1 MADYYFRLPP
11 ITDLTTA
18 QQSALDETEPIA
30 LSGGPGTGKSVVSVW
45 RHIRN
50 HRQDKKSLLL
60 TYTHS
65 LVRYL
70 RSCCMQQD
78 SKHAANMVRTSMAGE
93 PVKEKFAEIII
104 DEAQDLPPAY
114 YGRLIKRGY
123 TVSYGADDSQILYKD
138 HCTKNSEFLELFP
151 DNRECLLDRNF
162 RSTQNIML
170 FAKNAFPN
178 MFVPNDIIEGL
189 SSNPGSKPS
198 LSFGGSIYLKTLRLV
213 REFATET
220 DNVGVLIPWRPD
232 VIAMYNFLIK
242 NGIDCSYY
250 VSEDCQ
256 SSCPAIKI
264 VHVTTY
270 RSSKG
275 LEFDTVILPEFDY
288 FYNLEK
294 PQLREGRDVLSE
306 QDMYVAVTR
315 ARSNL
320 FLLNKQHSVEF
331 DDALGNFVEQ

>member
-1 MADYYFRLPP
+1 MAEYYFRLPP
-11 ITDLTTA
+11 VTDLTTA
-18 QQSALDETEPIA
+18 QQSALDETDPIA

-50 HRQDKKSLLL
+50 HAQGKKSLLL

-70 RSCCMQQD
+70 TSCCVQQGTRR
-78 SKHAANMVRTSMAGE
+78 SANLVRTSMSGE
-93 PVKEKFAEIII
+93 PEKERFDEIII
-104 DEAQDLPPAY
+104 DEAQDLSPDY
-114 YGRLIKRGY
+114 YRRLIKRGY
-123 TVSYGADDSQILYKD
+123 KVSYGADDSQILYKD
-138 HCTKNSEFLELFP
+138 HCTKNNELLELFP

-189 SSNPGSKPS
+189 ASNPGSKPS
-198 LSFGGSIYLKTLRLV
+198 LSCGSSIYLKTLRLV
-213 REFATET
+213 REFAAET
-220 DNVGVLIPWRPD
+220 ANVGVLTPWRPD
-232 VIAMYNFLIK
+232 VIAMYNFLNK

-256 SSCPAIKI
+256 SSCPAIKN

-294 PQLREGRDVLSE
+294 PQLRDGRDVLSDE
-306 QDMYVAVTR
+306 DMYVAVTR

-320 FLLNKQHSVEF
+320 FLLNKWHSDEF
-331 DDALGNFVEQ
+331 DAALGNFVEQ

>member
-1 MADYYFRLPP
+1 MAEYYFRLPP

-18 QQSALDETEPIA
+18 QQSALDETDPIA

-50 HRQDKKSLLL
+50 HRQGKKSLLL

-70 RSCCMQQD
+70 KSCCLQQGPGI
-78 SKHAANMVRTSMAGE
+78 AANMVRTSMAGE
-93 PVKEKFAEIII
+93 PVKEKFAEILI
-104 DEAQDLPPAY
+104 DEAQDLPADY
-114 YGRLIKRGY
+114 YDRLIKRGY

-138 HCTKNSEFLELFP
+138 HCTTNAGLMERFP
-151 DNRECLLDRNF
+151 HNRECLLDRNF

-189 SSNPGSKPS
+189 AENPGSKPS
-198 LSFGGSIYLKTLRLV
+198 VSYGRIYENAFALV
-213 REFATET
+213 RQYASET
-220 DNVGVLIPWRPD
+220 ANVGILTPWKTD
-232 VIAMYNFLIK
+232 VMSMYNLLTK
-242 NGIDCSYY
+242 NGVDCSYY
-250 VSEDCQ
+250 VNEDFD
-256 SSCPAIKI
+256 SSCPPIKN

-288 FYNLEK
+288 FYNLPK
-294 PQLREGRDVLSE
+294 PQLRDGHDVLSDE
-306 QDMYVAVTR
+306 DMYVAVTR

-320 FLLNKQHSVEF
+320 FLLNKARSAKF
-331 DDALGNFVEQ
+331 DARLGDFVEQ